1 MLKRKF
7 FGSLDLHLETQL
19 WIIFSYNFSYLDAW
33 NIIPFEM
40 IFEWFMILFDKKV
53 DIFLKAN

>member
-19 WIIFSYNFSYLDAW
+19 WIIFSYNFSYLDTW

-40 IFEWFMILFDKKV
+40 IFEWFMILFDKKL
-53 DIFLKAN
+53 IYF